1 VTASAGSQSVGRRGT
16 VVALCG
22 GVGGAK
28 LALGLSHLIANE
40 RLLIGVN
47 TGDDFEHLDLHV
59 APDIDTVTYTLA
71 GVANPE
77 TGWGRAD
84 ETWNFMAALGA
95 LGGETWFRLGDRDLA
110 LNVERT
116 HRLRSGEPLSA
127 ITERICRSFGIGV
140 SVLPMT
146 DDPVRTLVDTDA
158 GLLAFQNYFVERQ
171 CRPAVKSVTFADAE
185 TASVQP
191 GLAAALRRPD
201 LRAVVICP
209 SNPYLSIDPILSVA
223 GMRGLLRNASAPV
236 VAVSPVVSGTAVKG
250 PMAKIMRELGLEVTH
265 AAIANHYAGVIDGL
279 MIDRRDDRIA
289 HDVTVAVENTM
300 MITLDDR
307 IALARAV
314 LAFADTIASAGRLP
328 RERSA

>member
-1 VTASAGSQSVGRRGT
+1 VTASGNPQSPGRRGT

-28 LALGLSHLIANE
+28 LALGLSRAVAGE
-40 RLLIGVN
+40 RLVIGVN
-47 TGDDFEHLDLHV
+47 TGDDFEHLGLHV

-84 ETWNFMAALGA
+84 ETWNFMDALGA

-116 HRLRSGEPLSA
+116 HRLRAGESLSA
-127 ITERICRSFGIGV
+127 ITGRICRSFGIGV
-140 SVLPMT
+140 SVLPMS

-158 GLLAFQNYFVERQ
+158 GLLAFQRYFVQCQ
-171 CRPAVKSVTFADAE
+171 CRPAVRSVRFEGAE
-185 TASVQP
+185 AAGVQSE
-191 GLAAALRRPD
+191 LAAALRRPD
-201 LRAVVICP
+201 LRAVIICP

-223 GMRGLLRNASAPV
+223 GKRGLLRNAPAPV
-236 VAVSPVVSGTAVKG
+236 VAVSPVVGGTAVKG
-250 PMAKIMRELGLEVTH
+250 PMAKIMGELGLKVTH

-279 MIDRRDDRIA
+279 MIDRPEDGIPRN
-289 HDVTVAVENTM
+289 VTVAVENTM
-300 MITLDDR
+300 MNTLDDR
-307 IALARAV
+307 IALARAA
-314 LAFADTIASAGRLP
+314 LAFADAIAAAGRLP
-328 RERSA
+328 RKEWA

>member
-1 VTASAGSQSVGRRGT
+1 MTASGNSQSVGRRGT

-28 LALGLSHLIANE
+28 LGLGLSHVVADE
-40 RLLIGVN
+40 RLVIAVN
-47 TGDDFEHLDLHV
+47 TGDDFEHLGLHV

-95 LGGETWFRLGDRDLA
+95 LNGEVWFRLGDRDLA
-110 LNVERT
+110 VNVERT
-116 HRLRSGEPLSA
+116 HRLRGGDPLSA
-127 ITERICRSFGIGV
+127 ITRRICRSFGIGV
-140 SVLPMT
+140 SVLPMS

-158 GLLAFQNYFVERQ
+158 GLLPFQNYFVERQ
-171 CRPAVKSVTFADAE
+171 CRPAVKSVTFAGAE
-185 TASVQP
+185 TASVQSE
-191 GLAAALRRPD
+191 LAAALRRPD

-223 GMRGLLRNASAPV
+223 GMRGLLRKASAPV
-236 VAVSPVVSGTAVKG
+236 VAVSPVVGGTAVKG
-250 PMAKIMRELGLEVTH
+250 PTAKIMGELGLEVTH

-279 MIDRRDDRIA
+279 MVDRRDDRIP
-289 HDVTVAVENTM
+289 HDVTVAVESTM
-300 MITLDDR
+300 MNTLDDR

-314 LAFADTIASAGRLP
+314 LAFADGIASAGGLS
-328 RERSA
+328 REQSV